1 MRPRSNR
8 LAALKFQIDRLEHR
22 VERIGHAALGIIV
35 FVLVLGS
42 LMIPAVSAAERVN
55 SQSGPI
61 IVETVAE
68 GLNHPWGLAFL
79 PEGGMLVTE
88 RDGTI
93 RLVTPEGG
101 VSAPLA
107 GGPQT
112 EGWGQGGLLDI
123 VIDPEFETS
132 GRLYFSYAG
141 VDGRR
146 AGTAIAHARIVRD
159 SNGAR
164 LESLTEIFRMNQLSR
179 GTRHFGS
186 RIVFAE
192 DGTLWFTVG
201 DRGDPDRAQ
210 DPNDHAG
217 SVLRIDRD
225 GGIPSDNPF
234 RNIEGAQPE
243 LWSIGHRNAQG
254 AVRHPETGAL
264 WTISH
269 GARGGDEINIPR
281 PGLNYGW
288 PVISYGRHYSGFSIG
303 EGTEKAG
310 LEQPI
315 YYWDPSI
322 APSGAAFYT
331 GDVFPQWKGNL
342 FVGALKNRLLSR
354 LTLDGEEVTGEEL
367 LLSELGE
374 RIRDVRQGPD
384 GHIYLLTDSPN
395 GRILRL
401 SPAS

>member
-1 MRPRSNR
+1 MRHNLDLPGHLKSLLRAFMLKPSR
-8 LAALKFQIDRLEHR
+8 L
-22 VERIGHAALGIIV
+22 GYAALGAAVAVLILGAL
-35 FVLVLGS
+35 FV
-42 LMIPAVSAAERVN
+42 PAVEAAERVET
-55 SQSGPI
+55 QSGPI
-61 IVETVAE
+61 NVETVAG
-68 GLNHPWGLAFL
+68 GLDHPWGLAFL
-79 PEGGMLVTE
+79 PGGAMIVTE
-88 RDGTI
+88 RGGAVRLVLADGT
-93 RLVTPEGG
+93 

-107 GGPQT
+107 GGPRS
-112 EGWGQGGLLDI
+112 ESWGQGGLLDV
-123 VIDPEFETS
+123 VIDPQFETS

-141 VDGRR
+141 IEGRR
-146 AGTAIAHARIVRD
+146 AGTAIAHARLVREGG
-159 SNGAR
+159 NAR
-164 LESLTEIFRMNQLSR
+164 FEDLTEIFRMAPLSG

-192 DGTLWFTVG
+192 DGTLWFTIG
-201 DRGDPDRAQ
+201 DRGDADRAQ
-210 DPNDHAG
+210 DAGDHAG

-225 GGIPSDNPF
+225 GGVPADNPF
-234 RNIEGAQPE
+234 RNVEGAQPE

-254 AVRHPETGAL
+254 AVRHPETGKL

-269 GARGGDEINIPR
+269 GARGGDEINIPQ

-303 EGTEKAG
+303 EGTEKPG

-331 GDVFPQWKGNL
+331 GDVFPEWKGNL
-342 FVGALKNRLLSR
+342 FVGALKDRLLSR
-354 LTLDGEEVTGEEL
+354 LTVDGERITGEEQML
-367 LLSELGE
+367 TELGE

-384 GHIYLLTDSPN
+384 GHIYLLTDSSD

>member
-1 MRPRSNR
+1 MRPRPDLLDILNIRIGR
-8 LAALKFQIDRLEHR
+8 LEQHAERSAHAVLATLVAALI
-22 VERIGHAALGIIV
+22 
-35 FVLVLGS
+35 LGS
-42 LMIPAVSAAERVN
+42 LVIPAAHAAERVD
-55 SQSGPI
+55 SQDGPI
-61 IVETVAE
+61 IVETVAG
-68 GLNHPWGLAFL
+68 GLDHPWGLAFL
-79 PEGGMLVTE
+79 PDGAMVVTE
-88 RDGTI
+88 RGGAI
-93 RLVTPEGG
+93 RLVTPEGRI
-101 VSAPLA
+101 SAPLA
-107 GGPQT
+107 GGPAT
-112 EGWGQGGLLDI
+112 EDWGQGGLLDV

-141 VDGRR
+141 IDGRR
-146 AGTAIAHARIVRD
+146 AGTAIAHARIVREGD
-159 SNGAR
+159 SAR
-164 LESLTEIFRMNQLSR
+164 LDGLTEIFRMNQFSR

-186 RIVFAE
+186 RIVFAG
-192 DGTLWFTVG
+192 DGTLWFTIG

-210 DPNDHAG
+210 DPGDHAG

-234 RNIEGAQPE
+234 VNVEGAQPE

-269 GARGGDEINIPR
+269 GARGGDEINIPQ

-288 PVISYGRHYSGFSIG
+288 PVISYGRQYSGFRIG

-315 YYWDPSI
+315 YHWDPSI
-322 APSGAAFYT
+322 APSGATFYT

-342 FVGALKNRLLSR
+342 FVGALKDRLLSR
-354 LTLDGEEVTGEEL
+354 LTLDGEVVTGEERL
-367 LLSELGE
+367 LDDLGE

-384 GHIYLLTDSPN
+384 GHIYLLTDSSD